1 MASHTR
7 THTGEGQ
14 SQSNNLPAITHTLA
28 SSKKTSQNKTT
39 KIIKGVCGGV
49 GRKTLIKTEAK
60 EKAGI
65 EKLFIEQNMSEKSV
79 A

>member
-1 MASHTR
+1 
-7 THTGEGQ
+7 
-14 SQSNNLPAITHTLA
+14 LPAITHTLA

-49 GRKTLIKTEAK
+49 GRRGLGRKTLIKQETK